1 MASRKRRILLLAGW
15 VAGITITVAAIVT
28 AWIVVPIV
36 TSSPSGSSGQSLDV
50 EGYPSTVSA
59 TGDDG
64 RVRTLEAVFANGDD
78 RDLSALVPGDR
89 IIVSGSGYDPGTG
102 IYVAVCKVPEAPNE
116 RPGPCLGGVPS
127 TEEDGDTTRGT
138 VEYAASN
145 WINDD
150 WAWRLF
156 GARSFDDRAA
166 GTFSAYLEIP
176 AGADENVDCTAV
188 RCGLY
193 TRNDHTALDDRV
205 QDLYLPVSFA
215 E

>member
-50 EGYPSTVSA
+50 EGYPSTVTA

-127 TEEDGDTTRGT
+127 TEEDGDTTRGA

-176 AGADENVDCTAV
+176 AKADENVDCTEV